1 MSVETEMKAVEE
13 AVVTEAKKAET
24 TIEAETK
31 TVAGDVEKE
40 VKKVS
45 TEVKAEVKR
54 TRVDITTE
62 EKLFLRDAEAAFL
75 RAQVEI
81 RDFQARIKDCVTK
94 SESATRVYTA
104 KIDELVKKYAIN
116 KTEMM
121 FDNLEN
127 AFKSALTNVSK
138 L

>member
-13 AVVTEAKKAET
+13 TVVSEAKKAEET
-24 TIEAETK
+24 VEAETK
-31 TVAGDVEKE
+31 AVVTDVVKEAEKL
-40 VKKVS
+40 KDDI
-45 TEVKAEVKR
+45 KAAVKR
-54 TRVDITTE
+54 ARVDITTE

-81 RDFQARIKDCVTK
+81 RDFQARIKDAVTK
-94 SESATRVYTA
+94 SESATKVYTA
-104 KIDELVKKYAIN
+104 KLDELVKKYAIN